1 MKNLKYL
8 NAFFVCFSVHA
19 YDTELVHES
28 HRDDHFVDSDVDSE
42 DSNDENNCR
51 NDYPD
56 SDDGCS
62 DDTSTG
68 YDALRRA
75 VETIDLGKQYID

>member
-1 MKNLKYL
+1 M
-8 NAFFVCFSVHA
+8 
-19 YDTELVHES
+19 
-28 HRDDHFVDSDVDSE
+28 FVDSDPDSE
-42 DSNDENNCR
+42 DSNDENNWK

-56 SDDGCS
+56 SADGVSDD

-75 VETIDLGKQYID
+75 VETIDLGNS